1 MASTNFKLFDENKT
15 NMMSDTEY
23 NINTQRLNGV
33 QAGIAS
39 SQLQNKTLHQTS
51 LVAYSLA
58 QIMMQ
63 NGYDANDSAAVSA
76 FVGNMSNSLLQKVL
90 DKATSA
96 EAQAG
101 TVTNK
106 WISPATM
113 KAAALLL
120 SGGTMSGILDMGGNR
135 ITNLGTPTADSDAI
149 TKEYANSKYGSKILV
164 SSTPVVVN
172 SSGATDA
179 YNGSFDLN
187 LEEDLDLNEADAIG
201 FEIVFNSDFNV
212 IINISGYNEPRDY
225 SVSVDNIMIF
235 SGTANRYGF
244 GVLAVNGKRFF
255 RTFEFSPISIN
266 TSTGDE
272 AVLGEYF
279 LDYGTLTTN
288 YQVYTQLHT
297 GTKIARGSKINVSLE
312 SGYRGTYTF
321 NASFTVNIYK
331 YIIDLNSHLRIYC

>member
-120 SGGTMSGILDMGGNR
+120 SGGTMSGPINMGNNK
-135 ITNLGTPTADSDAI
+135 ITNLADPTNSLDAANKKYVDEYENSRWVNRGTKTFDFGSSGKKTVYNVFDEIPDEFSKVKFSVDFHLNNFGSTNRNGYISIQGAYIFTVEGYSYATGNYHEDLILDYKRLVQKTDSGQEIKHWA
-149 TKEYANSKYGSKILV
+149 
-164 SSTPVVVN
+164 VVN
-172 SSGATDA
+172 GPQH
-179 YNGSFDLN
+179 GSASN
-187 LEEDLDLNEADAIG
+187 T
-201 FEIVFNSDFNV
+201 
-212 IINISGYNEPRDY
+212 YTT
-225 SVSVDNIMIF
+225 VSVIEANKSIEMTAESMNNQPCRASVTIF
-235 SGTANRYGF
+235 
-244 GVLAVNGKRFF
+244 
-255 RTFEFSPISIN
+255 
-266 TSTGDE
+266 
-272 AVLGEYF
+272 
-279 LDYGTLTTN
+279 
-288 YQVYTQLHT
+288 TQ
-297 GTKIARGSKINVSLE
+297 
-312 SGYRGTYTF
+312 
-321 NASFTVNIYK
+321 
-331 YIIDLNSHLRIYC
+331 

>member
-96 EAQAG
+96 EAKAG

-120 SGGTMSGILDMGGNR
+120 SGGTMSGPINMGGNK
-135 ITNLGTPTADSDAI
+135 ITNLANPTADSDA
-149 TKEYANSKYGSKILV
+149 ANKKYV
-164 SSTPVVVN
+164 DE
-172 SSGATDA
+172 SG
-179 YNGSFDLN
+179 L
-187 LEEDLDLNEADAIG
+187 I
-201 FEIVFNSDFNV
+201 FEKLKT
-212 IINISGYNEPRDY
+212 INISTMSGGINEISCPAISMIGTVIGFFYKIINFYSSSDSKLYAGQGKSHDLVLSAINGGKTISASRFILSDHSYYAGYEYLICGVDR
-225 SVSVDNIMIF
+225 SVVFSIADRKIDF
-235 SGTANRYGF
+235 HFERSSSGQSGTI
-244 GVLAVNGKRFF
+244 
-255 RTFEFSPISIN
+255 E
-266 TSTGDE
+266 
-272 AVLGEYF
+272 
-279 LDYGTLTTN
+279 
-288 YQVYTQLHT
+288 VYTV
-297 GTKIARGSKINVSLE
+297 KKM
-312 SGYRGTYTF
+312 
-321 NASFTVNIYK
+321 
-331 YIIDLNSHLRIYC
+331 

>member
-63 NGYDANDSAAVSA
+63 NGYDANDSAAVSS

-101 TVTNK
+101 TITNK

-120 SGGTMSGILDMGGNR
+120 SGGTMSGPINMGNNK
-135 ITNLGTPTADSDAI
+135 ITNLADPTNSLDSANKKYVDESSPFKKVKLVDNLNLSFSEGKSFTINYPSGFTVSDILNAKFVLYEFFNFSIPRSQIFYLGSNYQGLGIFTSQTDGTLDKVSYSIPISSKTWIRGNVYVDTVGDSAGPI
-149 TKEYANSKYGSKILV
+149 MNA
-164 SSTPVVVN
+164 SSTAILAYFYCHGQV
-172 SSGATDA
+172 SGK
-179 YNGSFDLN
+179 
-187 LEEDLDLNEADAIG
+187 
-201 FEIVFNSDFNV
+201 
-212 IINISGYNEPRDY
+212 
-225 SVSVDNIMIF
+225 VSIYFIM
-235 SGTANRYGF
+235 
-244 GVLAVNGKRFF
+244 
-255 RTFEFSPISIN
+255 
-266 TSTGDE
+266 
-272 AVLGEYF
+272 
-279 LDYGTLTTN
+279 
-288 YQVYTQLHT
+288 
-297 GTKIARGSKINVSLE
+297 
-312 SGYRGTYTF
+312 
-321 NASFTVNIYK
+321 
-331 YIIDLNSHLRIYC
+331 

>member
-90 DKATSA
+90 DKATSV
-96 EAQAG
+96 EAKAG

-120 SGGTMSGILDMGGNR
+120 SGGTMSGPINMGNNK
-135 ITNLGTPTADSDAI
+135 ITNLADPTDSLDS
-149 TKEYANSKYGSKILV
+149 ANKKYVDESSPFKKVKLVDNLNLSFSGGKSFTINYPSGFTVSDILNAKFVLYEFFNFSIPRQQQFCLGSNYQGLGILNLQTDGALYKVSYSIPISSKTWIRGNVQVDTVGDSAGPIMNA
-164 SSTPVVVN
+164 SST
-172 SSGATDA
+172 SILAYFYCSGQ
-179 YNGSFDLN
+179 
-187 LEEDLDLNEADAIG
+187 
-201 FEIVFNSDFNV
+201 V
-212 IINISGYNEPRDY
+212 SGK
-225 SVSVDNIMIF
+225 VSIYFIM
-235 SGTANRYGF
+235 
-244 GVLAVNGKRFF
+244 
-255 RTFEFSPISIN
+255 
-266 TSTGDE
+266 
-272 AVLGEYF
+272 
-279 LDYGTLTTN
+279 
-288 YQVYTQLHT
+288 
-297 GTKIARGSKINVSLE
+297 
-312 SGYRGTYTF
+312 
-321 NASFTVNIYK
+321 
-331 YIIDLNSHLRIYC
+331 

>member
-58 QIMMQ
+58 QIMVQ

-101 TVTNK
+101 TITNK

-120 SGGTMSGILDMGGNR
+120 SGGTMSGPINMGNNK
-135 ITNLGTPTADSDAI
+135 ITNLADPTDSLDSANKKYVDGSTSLIYSDWITFEHSVSNFIASPSNIYDYNIKDVNGNENYEVGHDFIQIQVSETFYSDNNATLLVGTLDDPQHTYFILDLHSSNNDTSKDGKCIVYNTNTSD
-149 TKEYANSKYGSKILV
+149 TYILLGLAV
-164 SSTPVVVN
+164 KLSGRVICRMRI
-172 SSGATDA
+172 SSGT
-179 YNGSFDLN
+179 NGSLCN
-187 LEEDLDLNEADAIG
+187 ATVTG
-201 FEIVFNSDFNV
+201 KYRYVDFKN
-212 IINISGYNEPRDY
+212 
-225 SVSVDNIMIF
+225 
-235 SGTANRYGF
+235 
-244 GVLAVNGKRFF
+244 
-255 RTFEFSPISIN
+255 
-266 TSTGDE
+266 
-272 AVLGEYF
+272 
-279 LDYGTLTTN
+279 
-288 YQVYTQLHT
+288 
-297 GTKIARGSKINVSLE
+297 
-312 SGYRGTYTF
+312 
-321 NASFTVNIYK
+321 
-331 YIIDLNSHLRIYC
+331 

>member
-39 SQLQNKTLHQTS
+39 SQLQNKTLYQTS

-120 SGGTMSGILDMGGNR
+120 SGGTMSGPINMGNNK
-135 ITNLGTPTADSDAI
+135 ITNLADPTDSLDSANKKYVDDSLPFKKIKIADNLNLSFSGGKELTLNYPTGFTTSDSFNTKFILCEIFNFNTSDRNSFAFGTYDSNNLLLNVETAVTISKVSALLTANGKELINGTVFVYGGHGNSVLAI
-149 TKEYANSKYGSKILV
+149 FRPSNILV
-164 SSTPVVVN
+164 K
-172 SSGATDA
+172 
-179 YNGSFDLN
+179 F
-187 LEEDLDLNEADAIG
+187 
-201 FEIVFNSDFNV
+201 
-212 IINISGYNEPRDY
+212 Y
-225 SVSVDNIMIF
+225 SR
-235 SGTANRYGF
+235 A
-244 GVLAVNGKRFF
+244 
-255 RTFEFSPISIN
+255 
-266 TSTGDE
+266 
-272 AVLGEYF
+272 
-279 LDYGTLTTN
+279 
-288 YQVYTQLHT
+288 QLS
-297 GTKIARGSKINVSLE
+297 ARVSL
-312 SGYRGTYTF
+312 YVY
-321 NASFTVNIYK
+321 
-331 YIIDLNSHLRIYC
+331 L

>member
-39 SQLQNKTLHQTS
+39 SQLQNKTLYQTS

-96 EAQAG
+96 EAKAG

-120 SGGTMSGILDMGGNR
+120 SGGTMSGPINMGNNK
-135 ITNLGTPTADSDAI
+135 ITNLADPTNPLDS
-149 TKEYANSKYGSKILV
+149 ANKKYVDESSSLIFEKIVSNHSLKNNSNAVIIPYTFSTYVDIVGFLYEVNNYYDPGHSNLYVSAGNLNMGVYRIIESDTTMRVSGSRLIWCYMRVGSGYYQFISSNGQSESILYYSREGLRIF
-164 SSTPVVVN
+164 SSAASTL
-172 SSGATDA
+172 SSGT
-179 YNGSFDLN
+179 
-187 LEEDLDLNEADAIG
+187 
-201 FEIVFNSDFNV
+201 
-212 IINISGYNEPRDY
+212 INIW
-225 SVSVDNIMIF
+225 
-235 SGTANRYGF
+235 
-244 GVLAVNGKRFF
+244 AVR
-255 RTFEFSPISIN
+255 R
-266 TSTGDE
+266 
-272 AVLGEYF
+272 
-279 LDYGTLTTN
+279 
-288 YQVYTQLHT
+288 
-297 GTKIARGSKINVSLE
+297 NV
-312 SGYRGTYTF
+312 T
-321 NASFTVNIYK
+321 
-331 YIIDLNSHLRIYC
+331 

>member
-39 SQLQNKTLHQTS
+39 SQLQNKTLYQTS

-96 EAQAG
+96 EAKAG

-120 SGGTMSGILDMGGNR
+120 SGGTMSGPINMGNNK
-135 ITNLGTPTADSDAI
+135 ITNLADPTDSLDSVNKKYVDESGLFKVVNAISNYNLAGKSGSFYPVAD
-149 TKEYANSKYGSKILV
+149 V
-164 SSTPVVVN
+164 SSKMT
-172 SSGATDA
+172 
-179 YNGSFDLN
+179 
-187 LEEDLDLNEADAIG
+187 LEELNKVVAAKYTFKG
-201 FEIVFNSDFNV
+201 VYSSNHKSNFYFGQTTVQYPNNMIVSTSSNA
-212 IINISGYNEPRDY
+212 P
-225 SVSVDNIMIF
+225 
-235 SGTANRYGF
+235 
-244 GVLAVNGKRFF
+244 L
-255 RTFEFSPISIN
+255 N
-266 TSTGDE
+266 TSSIILCRKFYDGNIKNYIAPIYYTDDYRVG
-272 AVLGEYF
+272 LTSNF
-279 LDYGTLTTN
+279 LLDGLKFQLTSNSTTAGMLN
-288 YQVYTQLHT
+288 
-297 GTKIARGSKINVSLE
+297 
-312 SGYRGTYTF
+312 
-321 NASFTVNIYK
+321 
-331 YIIDLNSHLRIYC
+331 IDLIIMKE

>member
-39 SQLQNKTLHQTS
+39 SQLQNKTLYQTS

-63 NGYDANDSAAVSA
+63 NGYDANDSVAVSA

-101 TVTNK
+101 TLTNK

-120 SGGTMSGILDMGGNR
+120 SGGTMSGPINMGNNK
-135 ITNLGTPTADSDAI
+135 ITNLADPTDSLDSANKKYVDESQMFKVVNAISNYNLAGINNSFYPAAD
-149 TKEYANSKYGSKILV
+149 V
-164 SSTPVVVN
+164 SSKMT
-172 SSGATDA
+172 
-179 YNGSFDLN
+179 
-187 LEEDLDLNEADAIG
+187 LEELNKVVAVRYTFKGAYVSGYSLKIYYGKSTTEGNTNLIVSTISKVPLDTSSIILCKKFYDARLGNCLGGVGI
-201 FEIVFNSDFNV
+201 NSDGSISLTSNFLLNNLKFQFFV
-212 IINISGYNEPRDY
+212 LSNNIAIE
-225 SVSVDNIMIF
+225 
-235 SGTANRYGF
+235 SGT
-244 GVLAVNGKRFF
+244 
-255 RTFEFSPISIN
+255 
-266 TSTGDE
+266 
-272 AVLGEYF
+272 
-279 LDYGTLTTN
+279 LD
-288 YQVYTQLHT
+288 
-297 GTKIARGSKINVSLE
+297 
-312 SGYRGTYTF
+312 
-321 NASFTVNIYK
+321 
-331 YIIDLNSHLRIYC
+331 IDLIIMKE

>member
-96 EAQAG
+96 EAKAG
-101 TVTNK
+101 TITNK

-120 SGGTMSGILDMGGNR
+120 SGGTMSGPISMGNNR
-135 ITNLGTPTADSDAI
+135 ITNLADPISSLDSANKKYVDEKALSRSLEIFSGSTTTTPTSQFTI
-149 TKEYANSKYGSKILV
+149 NLY
-164 SSTPVVVN
+164 N
-172 SSGATDA
+172 SSGSNSLERGHSMISTKYKFRGNFSASAQTQLGVNFYVLGTNSVETIYLKPGSVNEDYIYSFLCNRDVYTNGIVSGNSAGKIVVQNNRYAT
-179 YNGSFDLN
+179 SLN
-187 LEEDLDLNEADAIG
+187 L
-201 FEIVFNSDFNV
+201 
-212 IINISGYNEPRDY
+212 
-225 SVSVDNIMIF
+225 
-235 SGTANRYGF
+235 
-244 GVLAVNGKRFF
+244 
-255 RTFEFSPISIN
+255 SIN
-266 TSTGDE
+266 YE
-272 AVLGEYF
+272 V
-279 LDYGTLTTN
+279 
-288 YQVYTQLHT
+288 
-297 GTKIARGSKINVSLE
+297 
-312 SGYRGTYTF
+312 TYVDF
-321 NASFTVNIYK
+321 
-331 YIIDLNSHLRIYC
+331 

>member
-39 SQLQNKTLHQTS
+39 SQLQNKTLYQTS

-96 EAQAG
+96 EAQVG
-101 TVTNK
+101 TITNK

-120 SGGTMSGILDMGGNR
+120 SGGTMSGPINMGNNK
-135 ITNLGTPTADSDAI
+135 ITNLADPTDSLDA
-149 TKEYANSKYGSKILV
+149 ANKKYVHDSSILKRIEIIKD
-164 SSTPVVVN
+164 SRQTLKN
-172 SSGATDA
+172 NALTTF
-179 YNGSFDLN
+179 NFDLPAGYSVN
-187 LEEDLDLNEADAIG
+187 
-201 FEIVFNSDFNV
+201 DFYDSKFV
-212 IINISGYNEPRDY
+212 ELKFKNISNVKNKTRLFYTGNDVIHIAQFDKK
-225 SVSVDNIMIF
+225 SQFTF
-235 SGTANRYGF
+235 SDLKTI
-244 GVLAVNGKRFF
+244 
-255 RTFEFSPISIN
+255 E
-266 TSTGDE
+266 
-272 AVLGEYF
+272 
-279 LDYGTLTTN
+279 
-288 YQVYTQLHT
+288 Q
-297 GTKIARGSKINVSLE
+297 
-312 SGYRGTYTF
+312 
-321 NASFTVNIYK
+321 K
-331 YIIDLNSHLRIYC
+331 YIGSDS

>member
-101 TVTNK
+101 TVTSK

-120 SGGTMSGILDMGGNR
+120 SGGTMSGPINMGNNK
-135 ITNLGTPTADSDAI
+135 ITNLADPTDSLDSANKKYVDENSMFKKIKVFSNKSIVTTSSGTTKSISYTFPTNFSNDQIKRIVGAIFEFKNFASGDTINLDFYQAKTTIVGSDNDLRSYQAVSIFFSSCLQNRNGI
-149 TKEYANSKYGSKILV
+149 TFTAM
-164 SSTPVVVN
+164 N
-172 SSGATDA
+172 SS
-179 YNGSFDLN
+179 NGC
-187 LEEDLDLNEADAIG
+187 LEVNFKEVDMSYVNIWCRKIIRSGTLDL
-201 FEIVFNSDFNV
+201 
-212 IINISGYNEPRDY
+212 
-225 SVSVDNIMIF
+225 
-235 SGTANRYGF
+235 
-244 GVLAVNGKRFF
+244 
-255 RTFEFSPISIN
+255 
-266 TSTGDE
+266 
-272 AVLGEYF
+272 
-279 LDYGTLTTN
+279 
-288 YQVYTQLHT
+288 
-297 GTKIARGSKINVSLE
+297 
-312 SGYRGTYTF
+312 
-321 NASFTVNIYK
+321 SFIYVP
-331 YIIDLNSHLRIYC
+331 

>member
-101 TVTNK
+101 TITNK

-120 SGGTMSGILDMGGNR
+120 SGGTMSGPINMGNNK
-135 ITNLGTPTADSDAI
+135 ITNLADPTDLLDS
-149 TKEYANSKYGSKILV
+149 ANKKYV
-164 SSTPVVVN
+164 DDST
-172 SSGATDA
+172 ALI
-179 YNGSFDLN
+179 YFDWVT
-187 LEEDLDLNEADAIG
+187 
-201 FEIVFNSDFNV
+201 FEHSVSDF
-212 IINISGYNEPRDY
+212 IASTSRTYDYNIKDENGNENYEVGHDFIQIQASETFY
-225 SVSVDNIMIF
+225 SDNNAALQV
-235 SGTANRYGF
+235 GTLDDPNYTHFIYDSHPSNGDTSK
-244 GVLAVNGKRFF
+244 NGKCVVYGTIRDVYSFIHVS
-255 RTFEFSPISIN
+255 RAGLTICRMKITSGR
-266 TSTGDE
+266 STGGSLCN
-272 AVLGEYF
+272 ATV
-279 LDYGTLTTN
+279 
-288 YQVYTQLHT
+288 T
-297 GTKIARGSKINVSLE
+297 GK
-312 SGYRGTYTF
+312 YR
-321 NASFTVNIYK
+321 
-331 YIIDLNSHLRIYC
+331 YIDFKV

>member
-96 EAQAG
+96 EAKAG
-101 TVTNK
+101 TITNK

-120 SGGTMSGILDMGGNR
+120 SGGTMSGSINMGNNK
-135 ITNLGTPTADSDAI
+135 ITNLADPTADSDAANKKYVNNSQTFKKIQILDKFNTSFGGRKDI
-149 TKEYANSKYGSKILV
+149 TVTLPVGFSLDNILNVNFILYELYDVTEVAGGSIGAGMTVSESYELFSSGQNKTFSKI
-164 SSTPVVVN
+164 TAVVPL
-172 SSGATDA
+172 SYKYYASG
-179 YNGSFDLN
+179 
-187 LEEDLDLNEADAIG
+187 
-201 FEIVFNSDFNV
+201 DF
-212 IINISGYNEPRDY
+212 Y
-225 SVSVDNIMIF
+225 SIF
-235 SGTANRYGF
+235 SQKGDRSIR
-244 GVLAVNGKRFF
+244 L
-255 RTFEFSPISIN
+255 FS
-266 TSTGDE
+266 
-272 AVLGEYF
+272 
-279 LDYGTLTTN
+279 
-288 YQVYTQLHT
+288 H
-297 GTKIARGSKINVSLE
+297 E
-312 SGYRGTYTF
+312 SGTNNLYF
-321 NASFTVNIYK
+321 FASSQFSGKISVYFI
-331 YIIDLNSHLRIYC
+331 L

>member
-23 NINTQRLNGV
+23 NINVQRLNGV

-90 DKATSA
+90 DKATSV

-101 TVTNK
+101 TITNK

-120 SGGTMSGILDMGGNR
+120 SGGTMSGPINMGNNK
-135 ITNLGTPTADSDAI
+135 ITNLADPTNSLDSANKKYVDESSPFKKVKVLDNQRLNFNGSTILNFSYPAGFTDDDIIKLKFVLLEFHNITAKDIYFGYTFGDAI
-149 TKEYANSKYGSKILV
+149 PIVKSGSLRSYNNLQSLKILDYFYY
-164 SSTPVVVN
+164 
-172 SSGATDA
+172 SGPGSIVFHFRSGNKSTDA
-179 YNGSFDLN
+179 V
-187 LEEDLDLNEADAIG
+187 
-201 FEIVFNSDFNV
+201 EIRPTGEKYIKISSD
-212 IINISGYNEPRDY
+212 SQ
-225 SVSVDNIMIF
+225 
-235 SGTANRYGF
+235 T
-244 GVLAVNGKRFF
+244 
-255 RTFEFSPISIN
+255 
-266 TSTGDE
+266 
-272 AVLGEYF
+272 
-279 LDYGTLTTN
+279 
-288 YQVYTQLHT
+288 T
-297 GTKIARGSKINVSLE
+297 GTVSA
-312 SGYRGTYTF
+312 YF
-321 NASFTVNIYK
+321 
-331 YIIDLNSHLRIYC
+331 II

>member
-39 SQLQNKTLHQTS
+39 SQLQNKTLYQTS

-90 DKATSA
+90 DKATSV

-101 TVTNK
+101 TITNK

-120 SGGTMSGILDMGGNR
+120 SGGTMSGPINMGNNK
-135 ITNLGTPTADSDAI
+135 ITNLADPTDSLDVANKKYVDGSSSLIFEKIVSNRSLKNNSDAVI
-149 TKEYANSKYGSKILV
+149 IPYTFSTYEDIVGFLYEVNNYYDPGHSNVIVSAGNKSVGSFRIIEADTTMRV
-164 SSTPVVVN
+164 SGSRLIWCHIKSGSGYYQFISSNGQTESVLYYNREGLRVISSAASTL
-172 SSGATDA
+172 SSGT
-179 YNGSFDLN
+179 
-187 LEEDLDLNEADAIG
+187 
-201 FEIVFNSDFNV
+201 
-212 IINISGYNEPRDY
+212 INIW
-225 SVSVDNIMIF
+225 
-235 SGTANRYGF
+235 
-244 GVLAVNGKRFF
+244 AVR
-255 RTFEFSPISIN
+255 R
-266 TSTGDE
+266 
-272 AVLGEYF
+272 
-279 LDYGTLTTN
+279 
-288 YQVYTQLHT
+288 
-297 GTKIARGSKINVSLE
+297 NV
-312 SGYRGTYTF
+312 T
-321 NASFTVNIYK
+321 
-331 YIIDLNSHLRIYC
+331 

>member
-101 TVTNK
+101 TATNK

-120 SGGTMSGILDMGGNR
+120 SGGAMSGPIDMGNNK
-135 ITNLGTPTADSDAI
+135 ITNLADPTNSLDSANKKYVDESSPFKKVKIADNLNLSFS
-149 TKEYANSKYGSKILV
+149 KEAKILQINYPSGFTFSDV
-164 SSTPVVVN
+164 LNAKFILYEFSNLSVARQNSLILGAYASYGLSILN
-172 SSGATDA
+172 SSI
-179 YNGSFDLN
+179 NGSVNVSYSIPITEKNLN
-187 LEEDLDLNEADAIG
+187 SA
-201 FEIVFNSDFNV
+201 STV
-212 IINISGYNEPRDY
+212 IIRTVSATQYAEIMVAESTYISAYFYCGGQ
-225 SVSVDNIMIF
+225 VS
-235 SGTANRYGF
+235 
-244 GVLAVNGKRFF
+244 GKV
-255 RTFEFSPISIN
+255 SI
-266 TSTGDE
+266 
-272 AVLGEYF
+272 YF
-279 LDYGTLTTN
+279 
-288 YQVYTQLHT
+288 
-297 GTKIARGSKINVSLE
+297 
-312 SGYRGTYTF
+312 
-321 NASFTVNIYK
+321 
-331 YIIDLNSHLRIYC
+331 II